1 MGYGK
6 WIGAGLGFVMG
17 GPIGALFGFGI
28 GSVVDNVNKKG
39 IEGHEAFEQ
48 RSRTVTQNDFI
59 LSLLA
64 LIAVV
69 LKADGVV
76 KKSELNFVKKFLR
89 QSFGEEK
96 AKELLQYLKKA
107 LDAQIN
113 LPLISEDIRNFM
125 KYNERYELVN
135 FLMGV
140 AAADGE
146 FHKTE
151 KDIIE
156 QICALLG
163 IIPKDQ
169 RSLFAMYIK
178 ETDSAYKIL
187 GVSKDASIDEIKKA
201 YRKLARENHP
211 DKVAHLGEEVKKKA
225 QEKFVKIQQAYEQIK
240 KEKGF

>member
-1 MGYGK
+1 MGKYNK

-28 GSVVDNVNKKG
+28 GSVIDNVNEKA
-39 IEGHEAFEQ
+39 IEGRMNTH
-48 RSRTVTQNDFI
+48 RPTVSQSDFI

-76 KKSELNFVKKFLR
+76 KKSELNFVKKFLV

-96 AKELLQYLKKA
+96 TKELLQYLKKA
-107 LDAQIN
+107 LDSEID
-113 LPLISEDIRNFM
+113 LPLIANDIRTHM
-125 KYNERYELVN
+125 QYSERYQLVH
-135 FLMGV
+135 FLMGI
-140 AAADGE
+140 AAVDND
-146 FHKTE
+146 FHHSE
-151 KDIIE
+151 KQILE

-163 IIPKDQ
+163 ITPNDQ
-169 RSLFAMYIK
+169 KALFAMFIP

-187 GVSKDASIDEIKKA
+187 GVSPNASIDEIKKA
-201 YRKLARENHP
+201 YRKLAKENHP
-211 DKVAHLGEEVKKKA
+211 DKFAHLGEEVKRNA
-225 QEKFVKIQQAYEQIK
+225 EEKFVKIQEAYEKIK